1 MNQSKYKSIGELYS
15 IVPILELVEIPMDDV
30 ICSDKP
36 DIRIKKDG
44 KIIGIEETKC
54 FSSENVKKAYSRQD
68 HICKQYEKYLSSQG
82 YNGVQV
88 RLQFEDNLHEI
99 LQKKKFNP
107 QLIDEIFEELERYRE
122 KGEMNDDRKWYT
134 IHPREYYH
142 FRYVDWAEFKQTNSE
157 NNIVLETRSWIYYT
171 VKTEWVKQCIENKE
185 KSLQEYKM
193 LDKNKDVDEYWLCV
207 NVPTETGCYFDYF
220 TDTFNS
226 EYQRIYLTQNKDIK
240 RIK

>member
-1 MNQSKYKSIGELYS
+1 MNQSKCKSIAELYS
-15 IVPILELVEIPMDDV
+15 IVPILKSLEIPIDDV

-54 FSSENVKKAYSRQD
+54 FSSENVRRAYSRQD
-68 HICKQYEKYLSSQG
+68 NICKKYKEYLSSKG
-82 YNGVQV
+82 YSGVEV
-88 RLQFEDNLHEI
+88 RLQFKEYLHVI
-99 LQKKKFNP
+99 LQKKNYDSN
-107 QLIDEIFEELERYRE
+107 LNEEIFEELERYRE
-122 KGEMNDDRKWYT
+122 KSEINDDRKWYT

-142 FRYVDWAEFKQTNSE
+142 FKYVDWAEFKQSNSE
-157 NNIVLETRSWIYYT
+157 YIYVLETRSWICST

-185 KSLQEYKM
+185 ISLQKYKM
-193 LDKNKDVDEYWLCV
+193 LDDNKDVDEYWLCI

-220 TDTFNS
+220 TDTFHS
-226 EYQRIYLTQNKDIK
+226 EYQRIYLTQNSDIK